1 MAQLPGRARLVQ
13 AAVLPD
19 RRHILT
25 RDAEDQVKHRPSGP
39 LTSAMF

>member
-19 RRHILT
+19 RRHVLT
-25 RDAEDQVKHRPSGP
+25 RDAEDQVMCQ
-39 LTSAMF
+39 TSVQVHPGC